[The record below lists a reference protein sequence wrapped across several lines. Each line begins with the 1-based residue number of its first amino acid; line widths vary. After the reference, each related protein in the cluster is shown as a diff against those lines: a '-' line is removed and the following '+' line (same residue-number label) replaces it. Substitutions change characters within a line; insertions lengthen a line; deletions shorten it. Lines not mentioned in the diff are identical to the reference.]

1 MPRRIADISTL
12 TKTEGLFAATAVS
25 SRGSIE
31 ACLSIEA
38 GAFHGYGGFPVAAR
52 VDESADTASQAI
64 SRGRARTACTLHIA
78 HCLMTAHDRS

>member
-64 SRGRARTACTLHIA
+64 SRGRARTVCTLHIA
-78 HCLMTAHDRS
+78 